1 MPKITIVRPNEWVNQ
16 AKQIAVF
23 IDGEKAGS
31 IGIDETMH
39 FELSAG
45 KHKVELRNRW
55 CGGSKPLVINL
66 SKNGDRVFEI
76 SSNQYT
82 LLIVPFLLV
91 IASILYHGAVSL
103 LALKPPFLYDLL
115 GLGLVYLSLFI
126 PFYSRHYMRLKE
138 MEPDAFKKAT
148 KEKHVSLAKNAMKC
162 DEKDISTLKKTS
174 NL

>member
-1 MPKITIVRPNEWVNQ
+1 MPKITIIRPDEWVNQ
-16 AKQIAVF
+16 AKHINIF
-23 IDGEKAGS
+23 IDGEKAGR
-31 IGIDETMH
+31 IGINQTVH
-39 FELSAG
+39 FDLSVG

-55 CGGSKPLVINL
+55 LGGSKPLPINL

-103 LALKPPFLYDLL
+103 FALKPSFLYDLL

-138 MEPDAFKKAT
+138 MELDAFKKAT

-162 DEKDISTLKKTS
+162 DEKDMAT
-174 NL
+174 